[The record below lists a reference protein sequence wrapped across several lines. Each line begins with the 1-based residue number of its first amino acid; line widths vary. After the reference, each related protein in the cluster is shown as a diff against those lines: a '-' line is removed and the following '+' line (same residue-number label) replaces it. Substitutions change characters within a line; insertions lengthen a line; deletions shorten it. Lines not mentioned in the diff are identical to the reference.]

1 MTNRRSREPPAGDS
15 MSDIAESA
23 EPEVIVTTA
32 RPAPVNKPKR
42 QPRYAVVVLNDD
54 LHTFEYVI
62 RSLEKVFG
70 YPVEK
75 GFQLA
80 SEIHHR
86 GRAIVW
92 TGALEIA
99 ELKRDQLRGMGPD
112 VYASKPVNFPLG
124 VELEPVD

>member
-1 MTNRRSREPPAGDS
+1 MTSVDEQT
-15 MSDIAESA
+15 
-23 EPEVIVTTA
+23 EPEVVVTTA
-32 RPAPVNKPKR
+32 RPAPVNKPKH

-62 RSLEKVFG
+62 LALAKVFG
-70 YPVEK
+70 YSAEK

-80 SEIHHR
+80 SEIHTS

-92 TGALEIA
+92 TGALEHA

-112 VYASKPVNFPLG
+112 VFASKPVEFPLG

>member
-1 MTNRRSREPPAGDS
+1 
-15 MSDIAESA
+15 MSELVEHA
-23 EPEVIVTTA
+23 EPEVVVTTT

-42 QPRYAVVVLNDD
+42 QPRYAVIVLNDD
-54 LHTFEYVI
+54 LHTFKYVI
-62 RSLEKVFG
+62 LSLEKVFG
-70 YPVEK
+70 YPVER

-80 SEIHHR
+80 TEIHHR

-112 VYASKPVNFPLG
+112 VFASQPVNFPLG
-124 VELEPVD
+124 VELEPIE